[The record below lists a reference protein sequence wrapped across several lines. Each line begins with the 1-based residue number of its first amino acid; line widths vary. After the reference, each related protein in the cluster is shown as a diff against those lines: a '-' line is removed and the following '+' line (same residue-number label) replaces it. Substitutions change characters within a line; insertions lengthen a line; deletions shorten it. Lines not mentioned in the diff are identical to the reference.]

1 MACGCCEDADLG
13 KKLEVARVTP
23 ELLHV
28 HGSVEL
34 HLAIAPHPIT
44 RINRVTG
51 QRATTTPK
59 LHYIVA
65 ASPLLKAK

>member
-28 HGSVEL
+28 HVPVEL
-34 HLAIAPHPIT
+34 HPAIAPHPIT
-44 RINRVTG
+44 RINRSDVYSNA
-51 QRATTTPK
+51 QA
-59 LHYIVA
+59 
-65 ASPLLKAK
+65 PLDTVHHLS